1 MRSQSATTFRGGS
14 LEMVALLAG
23 ELTGRTP
30 ARIGAI
36 CDEFECYGYRR
47 VGAAL
52 RYQGVGVNGKLRRLT
67 RAQPVAE
74 AAGVTGSLRTATTPS
89 RSIST

>member
-1 MRSQSATTFRGGS
+1 
-14 LEMVALLAG
+14 MVALLAG